1 MKLLIIK
8 KTLEDYIN
16 YFEHAG
22 ENLSACAKRCPDG
35 SYTYDRKLVEFEE
48 EMNFCGLIDYDY
60 LFNLAATDSF
70 PTDTVK
76 TVIARSDETFASAV
90 LTYYIRQERFCPGMW
105 LYAVREGIFL
115 SCVKKLYDKSIA
127 A

>member
-1 MKLLIIK
+1 MKLSIIRK
-8 KTLEDYIN
+8 MLEDYIN
-16 YFEHAG
+16 YFEQAK
-22 ENLSACAKRCPDG
+22 ENLSVCAKRCIDG
-35 SYTYDRKLVEFEE
+35 SYTYDRKLAEFEE
-48 EMNFCGLIDYDY
+48 EMSCCGLIDYDY
-60 LFNLAATDSF
+60 LFDPAATDSL
-70 PTDTVK
+70 PNDSVK